1 MSRDQWGVGGSADVG
16 FDLIEGP
23 LLFQG
28 SQIWPLK
35 FERHRKYIIGI
46 FNLMFERL
54 KLAF

>member
-16 FDLIEGP
+16 FDLIESP

-46 FNLMFERL
+46 FNLVFEHL